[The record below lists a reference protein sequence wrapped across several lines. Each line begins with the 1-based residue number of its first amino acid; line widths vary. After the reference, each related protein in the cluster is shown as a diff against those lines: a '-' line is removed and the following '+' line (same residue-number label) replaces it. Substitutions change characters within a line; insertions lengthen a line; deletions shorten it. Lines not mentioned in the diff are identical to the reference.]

1 MKKLLLSII
10 LLAGLI
16 SFPAKLNRSKYG
28 TRKYTTTST
37 NTKNVKNK
45 SNNIFSGENNNEDNT
60 NKVDIEK
67 IEIKEQDRTSVLS
80 NNEKI
85 KEITSSVDIE
95 KIEIKE
101 QDRTSVLSNNEKIKE
116 ITSSVDIEKIEIKEQ
131 DTIYVSTNNEKV
143 EEDIKKTDEILNKV
157 KLTGPRYRLE
167 LALGAVSI
175 DENVKKDEYF
185 STSIAF
191 LPEWNAKI
199 NDKMDISFGPKL
211 TLNVATKILK
221 TNGSSQVSASSSSVK
236 SSSNKDYTIIP
247 NLILGG
253 EGNFN
258 YRIEEDIKV
267 YTGLEVGLGIGPEI
281 KPSNG
286 STEVGY
292 SFVFIGKMSVGI
304 KIKDKYNIGIY
315 TGNVKG
321 ILGIEAGY
329 TF

>member
-16 SFPAKLNRSKYG
+16 SFPAKLNSSKYG

-67 IEIKEQDRTSVLS
+67 IEIKEQDTNSVLS

-85 KEITSSVDIE
+85 E
-95 KIEIKE
+95 KITVSE
-101 QDRTSVLSNNEKIKE
+101 
-116 ITSSVDIEKIEIKEQ
+116 DIEKIEIKEQ

-143 EEDIKKTDEILNKV
+143 KEDINIEQTKEDINIEKTDRILNKV

-167 LALGAVSI
+167 LALGAVGI

-185 STSIAF
+185 STSVAF
-191 LPEWNAKI
+191 LTEWKAKV
-199 NDKMDISFGPKL
+199 NDKIDVSFGPKL

-221 TNGSSQVSASSSSVK
+221 TNNNSSQMSSSS
-236 SSSNKDYTIIP
+236 SSGKSNKDYTIIP

-304 KIKDKYNIGIY
+304 KVKDKYNIGIY

>member
-1 MKKLLLSII
+1 MKKLLLSIT

-16 SFPAKLNRSKYG
+16 SFPAKLNSSKYK
-28 TRKYTTTST
+28 TRKYTTTSI
-37 NTKNVKNK
+37 NTKNIKNK
-45 SNNIFSGENNNEDNT
+45 SNNIFSGENNNKDIT

-80 NNEKI
+80 
-85 KEITSSVDIE
+85 D
-95 KIEIKE
+95 
-101 QDRTSVLSNNEKIKE
+101 NEKIKE

-143 EEDIKKTDEILNKV
+143 EEAINKIEQTKEDINIEKTDKILNKV

-175 DENVKKDEYF
+175 DENIKKDEYF

-191 LPEWNAKI
+191 LTEWKAKV
-199 NDKMDISFGPKL
+199 NDKIDVSFGPKL
-211 TLNVATKILK
+211 TLNVVTKILK
-221 TNGSSQVSASSSSVK
+221 TNSNASQASSSSSSVK
-236 SSSNKDYTIIP
+236 SNNDYTIIP

-258 YRIEEDIKV
+258 YKIGEDVRV

-281 KPSNG
+281 KPSNN

-292 SFVFIGKMSVGI
+292 SFVFIGKMSLGI